1 MQLRDEC
8 TGLVQY
14 LAPILRGR
22 LRHQSGWH
30 ELPASIIVVAID
42 IPMGHRLRF
51 KRLGVIQ

>member
-22 LRHQSGWH
+22 LRHQSGWR

-42 IPMGHRLRF
+42 IPMGHRLRS
-51 KRLGVIQ
+51 K